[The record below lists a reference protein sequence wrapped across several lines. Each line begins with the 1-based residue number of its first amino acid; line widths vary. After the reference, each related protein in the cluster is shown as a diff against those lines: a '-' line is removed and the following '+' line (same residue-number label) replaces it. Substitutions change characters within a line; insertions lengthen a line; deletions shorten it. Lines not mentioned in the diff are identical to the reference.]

1 MIATYADA
9 MLGLVDWTREAGWAG
24 VGGFALV
31 FVVATLVFVPASML
45 TAGCGFLFGPLWGV
59 VLMSSVGV
67 LTAMLAFLLG
77 RTVLRPWVQR
87 RLERC
92 PRCAAVDEAIGK
104 NGFKVIFLLRLTS
117 VIPFAPLSYALGV
130 SRVPLRDF
138 IVASW
143 LGMLPGT
150 VLYVYLGSLVT
161 GVREL
166 LSGGHISA
174 EGWGTALYWG
184 GLPGALVAVAVV
196 VRIARSALKNAIG
209 EEFRG

>member
-1 MIATYADA
+1 M
-9 MLGLVDWTREAGWAG
+9 
-24 VGGFALV
+24 
-31 FVVATLVFVPASML
+31 ATLVFVPASML
-45 TAGCGFLFGPLWGV
+45 TAGCGYLFGPLWGV
-59 VLMSSVGV
+59 VLMSPVGV
-67 LTAMLAFLLG
+67 LTATLAFLLG
-77 RTVLRPWVQR
+77 RTVLRSWVWR
-87 RLERC
+87 RLARC

-104 NGFKVIFLLRLTS
+104 NGFKVVFLLRLTS

-138 IVASW
+138 VVASW

-166 LSGGHISA
+166 LSGGHAAA

-184 GLPGALVAVAVV
+184 GLAGTVVAVAVI